1 MGRLTVGD
9 LLALAG
15 YHVEFKERNSL
26 MWKRASKTPLRVKEC
41 RVTGLIE
48 GLEYEFRVIA
58 MNMAGLG
65 KASRVTEAVVALDPI
80 GELLDDRQVFK
91 TLRQL
96 YRLDCFVMIF
106 LRSTWEA

>member
-1 MGRLTVGD
+1 M
-9 LLALAG
+9 
-15 YHVEFKERNSL
+15 EFKERNSL

-80 GELLDDRQVFK
+80 GKLADYRHVFK
-91 TLRQL
+91 TETVLKVL
-96 YRLDCFVMIF
+96 FIF
-106 LRSTWEA
+106 HDLL

>member
-1 MGRLTVGD
+1 MGIGKKINTTNDCVLFE
-9 LLALAG
+9 G

-48 GLEYEFRVIA
+48 GLEYEFRVMA

-65 KASRVTEAVVALDPI
+65 KASKVTEGMVALDPI
-80 GELLDDRQVFK
+80 GELSACLNVF
-91 TLRQL
+91 
-96 YRLDCFVMIF
+96 FVN
-106 LRSTWEA
+106 LSC

>member
-1 MGRLTVGD
+1 
-9 LLALAG
+9 
-15 YHVEFKERNSL
+15 

-48 GLEYEFRVIA
+48 GLEYEFRVMA

-80 GELLDDRQVFK
+80 GKLTVLDLFFTNLKTFFK
-91 TLRQL
+91 CINSVR
-96 YRLDCFVMIF
+96 FI
-106 LRSTWEA
+106 RSSWQA